1 MAGGLGGRLEG
12 TGLDGPVGLF
22 KDGLELP
29 VGGQAGPGPDM
40 GGANFG
46 GQAGGSGAGPD
57 VVDADYEVVDD
68 DKK

>member
-1 MAGGLGGRLEG
+1 MCIR
-12 TGLDGPVGLF
+12 DRN
-22 KDGLELP
+22 
-29 VGGQAGPGPDM
+29 GGQAGPGPDM

>member
-1 MAGGLGGRLEG
+1 
-12 TGLDGPVGLF
+12 
-22 KDGLELP
+22 
-29 VGGQAGPGPDM
+29 M

-46 GQAGGSGAGPD
+46 GQAVGIGAGPD